1 MDWKLLF
8 TPDNLQSAGI
18 IVGWLSG
25 VAALVWNLL
34 AHFAAN
40 RRKNALRITALYK
53 TQVDKQI
60 ITVTFRGLES
70 HASYAV
76 VLKHPKPKN
85 ITLAEFSHDT
95 GYPIAGK
102 QISFPAELP
111 MLSNPAR
118 DFAQATVI
126 VNGAD
131 ADQVLN
137 LTFEVKHR
145 LLPKVI
151 ARRRLPLHLT

>member
-1 MDWKLLF
+1 
-8 TPDNLQSAGI
+8 
-18 IVGWLSG
+18 
-25 VAALVWNLL
+25 
-34 AHFAAN
+34 
-40 RRKNALRITALYK
+40 
-53 TQVDKQI
+53 
-60 ITVTFRGLES
+60 
-70 HASYAV
+70 
-76 VLKHPKPKN
+76 
-85 ITLAEFSHDT
+85 
-95 GYPIAGK
+95 
-102 QISFPAELP
+102 